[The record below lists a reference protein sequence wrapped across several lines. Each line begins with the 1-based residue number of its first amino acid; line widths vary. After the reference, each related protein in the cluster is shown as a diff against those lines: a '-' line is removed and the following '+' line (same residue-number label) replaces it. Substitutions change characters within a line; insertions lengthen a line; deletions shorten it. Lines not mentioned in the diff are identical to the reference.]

1 MTKVGGANPPSIND
15 DSGKPEFEIFPEE
28 YDSVIKRIDG
38 GGTIKSCKMPKW
50 ATRVQYKIE
59 TFGRPAKGEVNLW
72 LGPGRSTHT
81 LKFDTESGVEFPIEG
96 TLSFK
101 NGHDGAPVLRVS
113 TSDDYCFP
121 MKFSAHVPSTKR
133 ALELAA
139 NTEKSFYEATKE
151 EKMVIQG
158 GHTDGK
164 QGAWK
169 YWNIPQEVDSIQLI
183 GWSTD
188 TGKKSFKVQ
197 CELLQGPNNVK
208 QSMALQCGGGSQPY
222 HMVLQTPGSGWVV
235 RMQNKK
241 FMADGLIEFA
251 VLPYTT
257 KAVETK
263 DLAEWGDHF

>member
-1 MTKVGGANPPSIND
+1 
-15 DSGKPEFEIFPEE
+15 
-28 YDSVIKRIDG
+28 
-38 GGTIKSCKMPKW
+38 
-50 ATRVQYKIE
+50 
-59 TFGRPAKGEVNLW
+59 
-72 LGPGRSTHT
+72 
-81 LKFDTESGVEFPIEG
+81 
-96 TLSFK
+96 
-101 NGHDGAPVLRVS
+101 
-113 TSDDYCFP
+113 